1 MATKIKSQDIL
12 LSYITV
18 KNFYKDIIKQEKTPI
33 AKYEILLV
41 LSQNKDLRVGE
52 LSNKIKITRPN
63 LTPLIDDLA
72 TKGFLSKKQDTKD
85 KRATIINIT
94 KKGLN
99 ELDKNLN
106 VIDERLK
113 KINESL
119 TENQIET
126 LTKDLTEILSI
137 IG

>member
-113 KINESL
+113 KINKSL

>member
-119 TENQIET
+119 TEKQIET